1 MYNRRSQISKGKL
14 VVLAAAILCAVVY
27 VLTGG
32 SATVVNTAPFELDK
46 RIVLDAGHGGIDG
59 GATGAHGEL
68 EKEINLNIVLQLKS
82 FLEMQGFEVV
92 TTREEDISIHDE
104 KFEKIS
110 EQKISDIK
118 NRLKIMEENK
128 DGITISIHQNKFT
141 QEKYNGAQVFYGSKN
156 PLSKQLAQV
165 MQDSFVKN
173 WLRPAPCQFN
183 LTYNRNHQYIP
194 DFVVETENV
203 IYLVEVKGEDKM
215 KDADVLAKKKR
226 GIQYCRTATM
236 WGKANGYKEWQYLF
250 YVDVMYDDYFR
261 YRQSIDAV
269 RPLTKE
275 LKILGEYQGK

>member
-32 SATVVNTAPFELDK
+32 SATVVNTAPFELEK

-82 FLEMQGFEVV
+82 LLEMQGFEVV

-173 WLRPAPCQFN
+173 LQ
-183 LTYNRNHQYIP
+183 P
-194 DFVVETENV
+194 DNTREIKEGTGSVYLLKHATVPMIMIECGFLSNEAEAVLLATE
-203 IYLVEVKGEDKM
+203 
-215 KDADVLAKKKR
+215 
-226 GIQYCRTATM
+226 
-236 WGKANGYKEWQYLF
+236 
-250 YVDVMYDDYFR
+250 
-261 YRQSIDAV
+261 
-269 RPLTKE
+269 
-275 LKILGEYQGK
+275 EYQQKIAFTIFSGIMEFYGTTV